1 MKVIVHLLSKLNLGT
16 SGPKCGSNMFEP
28 KHKGSSSSPEGS
40 EKSGNGGQP
49 MTEEKSE
56 KPADPQD
63 SFNTQHYIFDQ

>member
-1 MKVIVHLLSKLNLGT
+1 
-16 SGPKCGSNMFEP
+16 MFEP

-49 MTEEKSE
+49 MTEEQSE